1 MNKKE
6 VKSSAQVAD
15 SVEKL
20 YSELPTHL
28 FKKKG
33 GKKSLKE
40 FLVES
45 LPQSERKEIEDEF
58 KKTLSMSKGHK
69 AKLIKVGGKQQQKR
83 RKGQYLTA
91 RERRDLGLNRL
102 PKRGLNFQDFDQM
115 HSLWLDYMRSVVGNL
130 GVKRASNDVTVTTSS
145 SQVQTLGDEQLQ
157 MRVSRA
163 DLHGAFIK
171 VVRAPNDKLVGL
183 EGYVVMETRNTVQ
196 IVTKKS
202 RRKIVPKSGSH
213 FSFCVD
219 DFLFTV
225 DGSNMCMKPSE
236 RAVKKWK
243 NKPPLEIIV

>member
-20 YSELPTHL
+20 YSELPAHL
-28 FKKKG
+28 FKKKQKS
-33 GKKSLKE
+33 KKGLKE
-40 FLVES
+40 FLADS
-45 LPQSERKEIEDEF
+45 LPQSEKKEIDDEF
-58 KKTLSMSKGHK
+58 KKTLSMTKGQK
-69 AKLIKVGGKQQQKR
+69 AKKIKVGGKQQQRR

-102 PKRGLNFQDFDQM
+102 PRSIDFHDFDEM
-115 HSLWLDYMRSVVGNL
+115 HSLWLDYMRSVVG
-130 GVKRASNDVTVTTSS
+130 KRGPSPQSASDVSVTSS
-145 SQVQTLGDEQLQ
+145 VETLGDEQLQ

-163 DLHGAFIK
+163 DLHGAFVK
-171 VVRAPNDKLVGL
+171 VVRATNNKLVGL

-202 RRKIVPKSGSH
+202 RRKTVAKSGNY

-219 DFLFTV
+219 DILFTV

>member
-1 MNKKE
+1 
-6 VKSSAQVAD
+6 
-15 SVEKL
+15 
-20 YSELPTHL
+20 
-28 FKKKG
+28 
-33 GKKSLKE
+33 
-40 FLVES
+40 
-45 LPQSERKEIEDEF
+45 
-58 KKTLSMSKGHK
+58 MSKGHK
-69 AKLIKVGGKQQQKR
+69 AKKIKVGGKQQRR

-102 PKRGLNFQDFDQM
+102 PKSIDFHDFDQM
-115 HSLWLDYMRSVVGNL
+115 HSLWLDYMRSVVGKL
-130 GVKRASNDVTVTTSS
+130 GGGKRGSDVTMTSS
-145 SQVQTLGDEQLQ
+145 SGVQTLGDEQLQ

-163 DLHGAFIK
+163 DLHGAFVK
-171 VVRAPNDKLVGL
+171 VVRAPNNKLIGL

-202 RRKIVPKSGSH
+202 RRKIVPKSGSY

-243 NKPPLEIIV
+243 NKPPLEVIV